1 MIMELVMAFFFILI
15 LCFVIWA
22 LAGLFLAPVYAEN
35 MVSFLFVG
43 AKTEEIEGRVRTY
56 GWFREG
62 RRKGGKLV
70 IVDCGLTAEG
80 LSIVQQLRKSRQWL
94 EYCPYE
100 ALADYME
107 LMQHCLENSKEL

>member
-1 MIMELVMAFFFILI
+1 MVELALAFLLI
-15 LCFVIWA
+15 LLLSFAIWA
-22 LAGLFLAPVYAEN
+22 LAGLFLVPVYSEN

-43 AKTEEIEGRVRTY
+43 KKTGCIEGRVRTF
-56 GWFREG
+56 GWFRES

-80 LSIVQQLRKSRQWL
+80 LRIVQRLRKNREWL
-94 EYCPYE
+94 EYCPHR

-107 LMQHCLENSKEL
+107 LMQHCLENIEEL